1 MDEKQEMMALPCWR
15 GGDAHP
21 FAGRVFPATRPPG
34 PWPPLLPGS
43 GTCAGDQCKSEQSE
57 GGASPRIARRRGLG
71 HVSPSFLHTA
81 ASIALWSG
89 HAAPAFSFSVSRV
102 GLVRKSTTK
111 RSGRPLAGGLR
122 ALESGQGQR
131 WSDNSARAK
140 SQDGPLFPDG
150 SPPNPATCRLAKPL
164 ASEGNPHS
172 EESVLHP
179 FSGQTIWK
187 RHLGADRMGSS
198 NIAGSKG
205 SLSLAL

>member
-21 FAGRVFPATRPPG
+21 SRAESSLPLGPPDPGCLCSLAREPVRETNASQSSQRVVRRPVLPVVVVLVMSRHHSCMRPLARLCG
-34 PWPPLLPGS
+34 LVTLPPLF
-43 GTCAGDQCKSEQSE
+43 
-57 GGASPRIARRRGLG
+57 
-71 HVSPSFLHTA
+71 SFL
-81 ASIALWSG
+81 
-89 HAAPAFSFSVSRV
+89 VSRV
-102 GLVRKSTTK
+102 GLVRKPTTK

-164 ASEGNPHS
+164 ASEGVAIRTARRVSCIH
-172 EESVLHP
+172 
-179 FSGQTIWK
+179 
-187 RHLGADRMGSS
+187 
-198 NIAGSKG
+198 
-205 SLSLAL
+205 SLARQYGNGTWVPIAWAAAISRAAREA